1 MFDAGML
8 RAIIYEIN
16 CFIREGAKVEKV
28 YQPLKDEIDLVLRSA
43 GENRRLCINA
53 GSNAPRLSFS
63 DMAKENPVAAPM
75 FCMLLRK
82 HLSGARLVLAE
93 QIGFERVAR
102 LSFCGYD
109 EMGYETKRYLIA
121 EIMGKYSNLILLDEN
136 EKIISALKIID
147 FSTSRL
153 RQVLPTMKYELP
165 PAQDK
170 KNPLEETENGFFE
183 SLSAFP
189 TERIAEKFISL
200 TYLGISSSLAREIA
214 FRATKEADTLIE
226 NTDKNALC
234 RSFFEVVDILKSNS
248 YTPTIVYDN
257 DGAPVD
263 YFFLPVRSYNGVGS
277 IEQTS
282 TFGQLLDKFF
292 GERDRRERIKQRA
305 TDILQLLNNAESRL
319 SKKIALQREE
329 LAECE
334 RGEEYK
340 KKGDL
345 ITANLYMLKRGM
357 ASFIAYD
364 YELDP
369 PTEIEIALDTRL
381 SPSQNAQRMYKYYNK
396 AKSAKIH
403 LTSLI
408 EKAEGELS
416 YIESVRAFL
425 ERAESEEDLNEIRSE
440 LYSAGYAS
448 KMKNYTPQK
457 QMRSRPMEFKSDSG
471 YKILCGRNN
480 LQNEL
485 LTFKVASKGDLW
497 FHAKGVAGSHV
508 ILVCDGEEPSEK
520 DYTQAAEIAADYSKA
535 SGAPVAVD
543 YTRVKNIKK
552 PSGSHPGF
560 VIYKTNYTAFV
571 TPRATTD
578 ENKGE

>member
-8 RAIIYEIN
+8 RAIVHEIN
-16 CFIREGAKVEKV
+16 SFVREGAKVEKV

-82 HLSGARLVLAE
+82 HLMGARLVLAE
-93 QIGFERVAR
+93 QIGFERVAK
-102 LSFCGYD
+102 LTFYGYD
-109 EMGYETKRYLIA
+109 EMGYETKRYLVA
-121 EIMGKYSNLILLDEN
+121 EIMGKYSNLILLDGD

-170 KNPLEETENGFFE
+170 CDPLSETREGFF
-183 SLSAFP
+183 SKLSDFP
-189 TERIAEKFISL
+189 FERTADKFISS
-200 TYLGISSSLAREIA
+200 TYLGIASSLAREIA
-214 FRATKEADTLIE
+214 YRATKRIDSLVE
-226 NTDKNALC
+226 NTDKKALC
-234 RSFFEVVDILKSNS
+234 NSFFEIIDSLKNNDYS
-248 YTPTIVYDN
+248 PTIVYDN
-257 DGAPVD
+257 DGAPLD
-263 YFFLPVRSYNGVGS
+263 YFFVSVKSYEGIGKTEEAS
-277 IEQTS
+277 S
-282 TFGQLLDKFF
+282 FGQLLDKFF

-305 TDILQLLNNAESRL
+305 ADILQLINNAEARL
-319 SKKIALQREE
+319 SKKIAIQSEE
-329 LAECE
+329 LSECE
-334 RGEEYK
+334 KGEEYK
-340 KKGDL
+340 KRGDL

-357 ASFIAYD
+357 PSFVAYD
-364 YELDP
+364 YEVDP
-369 PTEIEIALDTRL
+369 PKETVVTLDTRL
-381 SPSQNAQRMYKYYNK
+381 SPAQNAQKMYKYYNK
-396 AKSAKIH
+396 AKNAKAH
-403 LTSLI
+403 LTTLI
-408 EKAEGELS
+408 ENAKSELA

-457 QMRSRPMEFKSDSG
+457 NMRSRPMEFTSDSG

-480 LQNEL
+480 LQNEI

-520 DYTQAAEIAADYSKA
+520 DYTQAAEIAAYYSKA

-552 PSGSHPGF
+552 PSGSRPGY

-571 TPRATTD
+571 TPKATTD
-578 ENKGE
+578 GNKGE

>member
-63 DMAKENPVAAPM
+63 DSAKENPPAAPM

-82 HLSGARLVLAE
+82 HLSGARLVMAE
-93 QIGFERVAR
+93 QIGFERVAK
-102 LSFCGYD
+102 LSFCGFD

-153 RQVLPTMKYELP
+153 RQILPTMKYELP

-170 KNPLEETENGFFE
+170 KNPLEETEKGFFE

-189 TERIAEKFISL
+189 SERTAEKFISL

-214 FRATKEADTLIE
+214 FRATKNTDTLVE

-234 RSFFEVVDILKSNS
+234 HSFFEVVNSLKRDD

-257 DGAPVD
+257 DGAPLD
-263 YFFLPVRSYNGVGS
+263 YFFLPVKSYDGVGS
-277 IEQTS
+277 VEEAS
-282 TFGQLLDKFF
+282 SFGQLLDKFF

-334 RGEEYK
+334 KGEEYK
-340 KKGDL
+340 
-345 ITANLYMLKRGM
+345 
-357 ASFIAYD
+357 
-364 YELDP
+364 
-369 PTEIEIALDTRL
+369 
-381 SPSQNAQRMYKYYNK
+381 
-396 AKSAKIH
+396 
-403 LTSLI
+403 
-408 EKAEGELS
+408 
-416 YIESVRAFL
+416 
-425 ERAESEEDLNEIRSE
+425 
-440 LYSAGYAS
+440 
-448 KMKNYTPQK
+448 
-457 QMRSRPMEFKSDSG
+457 
-471 YKILCGRNN
+471 
-480 LQNEL
+480 
-485 LTFKVASKGDLW
+485 
-497 FHAKGVAGSHV
+497 
-508 ILVCDGEEPSEK
+508 
-520 DYTQAAEIAADYSKA
+520 
-535 SGAPVAVD
+535 
-543 YTRVKNIKK
+543 
-552 PSGSHPGF
+552 
-560 VIYKTNYTAFV
+560 
-571 TPRATTD
+571 
-578 ENKGE
+578 